1 MLVEKA
7 MPLIVVLAAPT
18 KAAPFPTPAVHEST
32 AGMCVP
38 EAAHANVSVPADPFD
53 DARTVL
59 LVDGR
64 HAEDC
69 SCTVTVILLVCS
81 FALRKKLLQAE

>member
-18 KAAPFPTPAVHEST
+18 KAVPFPTLAVHEST
-32 AGMCVP
+32 AGSVP
-38 EAAHANVSVPADPFD
+38 EAAHANVSVPADPFV

-64 HAEDC
+64 HPEDC
-69 SCTVTVILLVCS
+69 SCKVTVILLVCS
-81 FALRKKLLQAE
+81 FASRIILFMPP

>member
-1 MLVEKA
+1 
-7 MPLIVVLAAPT
+7 MPLIVVLAEPT
-18 KAAPFPTPAVHEST
+18 KAKPFPTLAVHEST

-38 EAAHANVSVPADPFD
+38 EAAHANVSVPTDPFV

-64 HAEDC
+64 HPEDC
-69 SCTVTVILLVCS
+69 SCKVTVILLVCS
-81 FALRKKLLQAE
+81 FASRMILFMPP

>member
-1 MLVEKA
+1 

-18 KAAPFPTPAVHEST
+18 NAAPFPTPVVHEPT

-38 EAAHANVSVPADPFD
+38 KAAHANVSVPADPFV

-64 HAEDC
+64 HPEDC
-69 SCTVTVILLVCS
+69 SCKVTVILLVCS
-81 FALRKKLLQAE
+81 FASRMILFMPP